1 MIKINLNRF
10 FFFLMLCFLFNTSF
24 AKSSDWDFL
33 IPDRLQKNTRIHYI
47 ERLDILFAYFLKKSL
62 RSKGKK
68 DFSTVVKRVKK
79 RIFWKLDKNKKNVF
93 VDAYQRSYPSVKRYK
108 LPAKIPA
115 FILLIPYIESLWR
128 AKAGNPSK
136 DYGYWQL
143 IPSIVKEIKKLPTT
157 PAYLKKKSINTLRS
171 KHKLSTAIAL
181 IHLQRYYFYFHS
193 MAKFNKTDAW
203 LFSILSYNWG
213 VGNVKRMLI
222 KMKKKKITLNF
233 SNFYHYLYQ
242 RYKHKKTTRSLRSA
256 VEYLPHLWNILQVI
270 RQQY

>member
-1 MIKINLNRF
+1 MIQTNISRF
-10 FFFLMLCFLFNTSF
+10 FFFLMLFFLFNSSF

-33 IPDRLQKNTRIHYI
+33 IPDRLQKNTRTHYV
-47 ERLDILFAYFLKKSL
+47 ERLDVLFSYFLRKSL
-62 RSKGKK
+62 RDGGQK
-68 DFSTVVKRVKK
+68 DFLRVIKHVKK

-93 VDAYQRSYPSVKRYK
+93 VDAYQRSYPIVKHYK
-108 LPAKIPA
+108 LPAKIPT

-128 AKAGNPSK
+128 AKAGDPSK

-157 PAYLKKKSINTLRS
+157 PTYLKKKGINTIRS
-171 KHKLSTAIAL
+171 NHKLSTTVAL

-193 MAKFNKTDAW
+193 IAKFNKTDAW
-203 LFSILSYNWG
+203 LFSMLSYNWG

-242 RYKHKKTTRSLRSA
+242 RYKRKKTTRSLRSA

-270 RQQY
+270 RQQH